1 MTERPILFSAPMVR
15 AILAGTKT
23 QTRRVLKPQPT
34 HFNPAGVPR
43 RVVPDGGP
51 SDVIACPYG
60 QPGNRLWVRE
70 SFRLCAEADPIPP
83 RDTDPAFRV
92 WYEADAPHQPGA
104 GKLRPGMFMPR
115 WDSRITLQVT
125 DVLVE
130 RLHKISRGDAMAEGC
145 PFANLQ
151 DGESPVRWYEYLWRA
166 INGPDSWD
174 ANPWVWVVKF
184 RRLP

>member
-1 MTERPILFSAPMVR
+1 MSAAVMR
-15 AILAGTKT
+15 L
-23 QTRRVLKPQPT
+23 PQPT

-43 RVVPDGGP
+43 RVAPDGGP

-60 QPGNRLWVRE
+60 RPGGRLWVRE

-104 GKLRPGMFMPR
+104 GKLRPSMFMPR
-115 WDSRITLQVT
+115 WASRITLEVSG
-125 DVLVE
+125 VRVE
-130 RLHKISRGDAMAEGC
+130 RLQDISDADARAEGIVAAYGGFGL
-145 PFANLQ
+145 PDSSHFHAA
-151 DGESPVRWYEYLWRA
+151 DPRISYWSLWDA
-166 INGPDSWD
+166 INGAGSVE
-174 ANPWVWVVKF
+174 ANPWVWVVEF